1 MTRSK
6 ATWGDDNKICSTE
19 ECYEEL
25 MNAIVLQAVT
35 DWKDGWKRLKKNR
48 KDTYAMNIK
57 DSSESFFWSEWYKHL
72 LDYPAE
78 DLMAKLP
85 EMAKAELLET
95 TKRKYIN
102 AYKKIEEL
110 KGKRDSKAKQKKLKG
125 AMIRKN
131 EAEEDMRSDWFSN
144 LYYSIPEEMIAD
156 CELIAEQEMAKEVE
170 LAKKTKHEIRLE
182 QARKAREAR
191 SRKLRYRL

>member
-6 ATWGDDNKICSTE
+6 ATWGEDNRICSTE

-48 KDTYAMNIK
+48 KDTY
-57 DSSESFFWSEWYKHL
+57 
-72 LDYPAE
+72 
-78 DLMAKLP
+78 
-85 EMAKAELLET
+85 
-95 TKRKYIN
+95 
-102 AYKKIEEL
+102 KKIEEL

-125 AMIRKN
+125 AMIRKT
-131 EAEEDMRSDWFSN
+131 EAEEDMRSDWFSK

-156 CELIAEQEMAKEVE
+156 CELIAEQEMAKEAE
-170 LAKKTKHEIRLE
+170 LAKKPKYEIRLE